1 MKSKLILIGVVAVI
15 SILLLACS
23 PAAKQA
29 SVEVPLDDFTSQNHI
44 SREVTV
50 NAGDSFTL
58 TLGSNPTTGFTW
70 PDEAQIG
77 DQTVLQQTDHK
88 LVVPESEPPPPPGT
102 PGKEVWTFKALKKGT
117 SEVSMEYSRP
127 WEGGEKGVWT
137 FTLTVVV
144 K

>member
-23 PAAKQA
+23 PTSKQA
-29 SVEVPLDDFTSQNHI
+29 SVEVPLDDFTNQNHI

-117 SEVSMEYSRP
+117 SEVSMDYSRP

>member
-1 MKSKLILIGVVAVI
+1 MILVGAMAVI

-58 TLGSNPTTGFTW
+58 TLGSNPNTGFTW

-117 SEVSMEYSRP
+117 AEVSMEYSRP